1 MNYEIYSKRKKEWDE
16 KFKILVEKGGLSKE
30 VYENHREIYCLGYYN
45 SLWLFKI
52 FLQLGKLSKIKESL
66 SKLVLISLLVFSKY
80 SIIWLT

>member
-45 SLWLFKI
+45 SL
-52 FLQLGKLSKIKESL
+52 
-66 SKLVLISLLVFSKY
+66 
-80 SIIWLT
+80 